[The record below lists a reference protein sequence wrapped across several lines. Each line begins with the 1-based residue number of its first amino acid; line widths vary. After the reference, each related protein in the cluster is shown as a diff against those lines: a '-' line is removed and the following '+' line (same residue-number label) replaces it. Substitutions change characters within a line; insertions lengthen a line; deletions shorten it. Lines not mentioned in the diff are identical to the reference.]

1 MKKRKIEIMDTTLRD
16 GEQTSG
22 VSFSVAEKLTIS
34 QLLLEELKVDRIEIA
49 SARVSNGELESVKA
63 VSKWAAENNYLD
75 KVEVLTFVDN
85 GISIDWMLQ
94 AGVKVQNLLTKGSL
108 NHLTHQL
115 KKTPEQHFLEIKHNI
130 AYAKKQ
136 GIKTNVYLEDWSN
149 GMRNSE
155 AYVYQYLDFLT
166 LQPIE
171 RILLPDTLGVLTPRE
186 TFSFLTAI
194 KAKYPHTHFDFHAHN
209 DYDLGTANALEAIK
223 AGINGLHLTVNGM
236 GERAGNVSMASVV
249 AVINDFLPEVEIGL
263 RESSIYQVS
272 KLVETF
278 SGVRIPANKPIV
290 GENVFTQ
297 TAGIHA
303 DGDNKNNLYFNDLL
317 PERFGRKRTYALG
330 KTSGK
335 ANIEKNLQELGLK
348 LNDADLK
355 KVTQRVIEL
364 GDLKETVTQD
374 DLPFIISDVLN
385 SKTYQDKVK
394 VESYVISHSKGLR
407 PSATIAIKINGK
419 VFESN
424 AQGDGQF
431 DAFMLALS
439 YLYKSQGNL
448 LPALID
454 YVVHIAP
461 GSSSDA
467 LCETVITWQTDK
479 KTFKTRGL
487 DSDQTVCA
495 IKATEKML
503 NIMEGQM
510 QEYKSFE
517 YQDASIKNQDDLQ
530 NVETHIK
537 NQEFIFEQKIS

>member
-1 MKKRKIEIMDTTLRD
+1 MKTRKVEIMDTTLRD

-22 VSFSVAEKLTIS
+22 VSFSVSEKKTIS

-49 SARVSNGELESVKA
+49 SARVSEGELEAVKC
-63 VSKWAAENNYLD
+63 VSKWAAKNGYLN

-85 GISIDWMLQ
+85 GISIEWMLQ

-115 KKTPEQHFLEIKHNI
+115 KKTPEQHFAEIANVIELATKE
-130 AYAKKQ
+130 

-149 GMRNSE
+149 GMRNSQ
-155 AYVYQYLDFLT
+155 AYVFQYLDFLAT
-166 LQPIE
+166 QAIE
-171 RILLPDTLGVLTPRE
+171 RILLPDTLGVLTPDE
-186 TFSFLTAI
+186 TYIFLKDI
-194 KAKYPHTHFDFHAHN
+194 KDKYPNTHFDFHAHN
-209 DYDLGTANALEAIK
+209 DYDLGTANALEAVK
-223 AGINGLHLTVNGM
+223 AGIDGLHLTVNGM
-236 GERAGNVSMASVV
+236 GERAGNAPMASVI
-249 AVINDFLPEVEIGL
+249 AVINDFLPEVKIGL
-263 RESSIYQVS
+263 RESSIYKVS

-303 DGDNKNNLYFNDLL
+303 DGDSKNNLYFNDLL

-364 GDLKETVTQD
+364 GDLKEMVTQD
-374 DLPFIISDVLN
+374 DLPYIISDVLD
-385 SKTYQDKVK
+385 SKAYQDKVK
-394 VESYVISHSKGLR
+394 VESYVLSHSKGLR
-407 PSATIAIKINGK
+407 PSATIAVNFNGQI
-419 VFESN
+419 FEEH

-439 YLYKSQGNL
+439 YIYKAQGRI

-454 YVVHIAP
+454 YAVHIAP

-467 LCETVITWQTDK
+467 LCETTITWQTPQ
-479 KTFKTRGL
+479 KTFTTRGL

-503 NIMEGQM
+503 NIIEGQ
-510 QEYKSFE
+510 
-517 YQDASIKNQDDLQ
+517 YQDTSGKKQDSVKYQVASSK
-530 NVETHIK
+530 
-537 NQEFIFEQKIS
+537 